1 MSASRTRLGAKGED
15 VAARY
20 LTSAGYRIWDRNY
33 RFERNEIDIVCFKPD
48 PETQAGEVVFV
59 EVKTRSGL
67 GYGDPAEAVDEE
79 KQQAI
84 RAVAQAYLYER
95 RLEGVPSRFDV
106 VGVVL
111 NQNDVPDVEHHR
123 NAFF

>member
-1 MSASRTRLGAKGED
+1 MSDPHTHLGDKGED

-33 RFERNEIDIVCFKPD
+33 RFKRNEIDIVCFQPD

-67 GYGDPAEAVDEE
+67 GYGDPAEAVDAE
-79 KQQAI
+79 KKTAI

-106 VGVVL
+106 IGVVL
-111 NQNDVPDVEHHR
+111 HQDDVPDVDHHR